1 METEAVVTNI
11 IENVVGVRGVS
22 RNARFLDIGGNSL
35 NLGAVLTQIYDKTGV
50 AVPARMFFHKSDS
63 TIAAIT
69 AKIDSQLQESQAALT
84 ISQ

>member
-11 IENVVGVRGVS
+11 IENVIGVRGVG
-22 RNARFLDIGGNSL
+22 RDARFLDIGGNSL
-35 NLGAVLTQIYDKTGV
+35 NLGAVLTQIYNKTGI
-50 AVPARMFFHKSDS
+50 ALPARMFFHKSDS

>member
-1 METEAVVTNI
+1 
-11 IENVVGVRGVS
+11 
-22 RNARFLDIGGNSL
+22 
-35 NLGAVLTQIYDKTGV
+35 LTQIHNKTGV

-84 ISQ
+84 VSQ

>member
-1 METEAVVTNI
+1 MDTEAVVTNI
-11 IENVVGVRGVS
+11 IEDVIGVRWVS
-22 RNARFLDIGGNSL
+22 RDARFLDIGGNSL
-35 NLGAVLTQIYDKTGV
+35 HLGAVLTQIHNKTGV
-50 AVPARMFFHKSDS
+50 AVPARMFFHKTDS